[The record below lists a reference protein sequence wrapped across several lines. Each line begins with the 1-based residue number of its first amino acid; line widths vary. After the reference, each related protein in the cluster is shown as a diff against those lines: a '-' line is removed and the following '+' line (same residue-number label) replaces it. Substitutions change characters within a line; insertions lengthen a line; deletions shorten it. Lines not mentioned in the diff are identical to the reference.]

1 MRTVLT
7 AVVLVATVV
16 GVGVFLRGVAVIYR
30 TVSAGQPVPGRTT
43 PVGTRLARVLR
54 EALGHGRFQHRRV
67 VRAAHW
73 FVMLSFPLLIVT
85 LVGAYGQ
92 VADPRYSLP
101 VIGHLPPVEWIVE
114 AFAWLATLG
123 IAALVVIRLRE
134 HPRRLGRASRFAGST
149 FWQAYYVEATVAV
162 IGGCIIGLRAA
173 EYALLARDPA
183 LAHLAT
189 AWHFPLTGWLGSA
202 LSGTTTH
209 SLENAV
215 VVLSAAKILV
225 SMAWFVTV
233 GLQPAMGVA
242 WHRFLAVV
250 TIFTQRDAAGGPA
263 LGALAP
269 LMIAGE
275 PADLTSLEHLP
286 DGTRLGIGTVEDL
299 TWRNL
304 LDVTTCTECGR
315 CQNVCPAWQTGKPLS
330 PKQLLLEIR
339 DHAYDRTADRTEALV
354 GGIVDPEELW
364 ACTMCGACVQECPVD
379 IEHVDLI
386 GGLRRH
392 VTLMENAVPAELAS
406 TLAKLEQRGNPWGLP
421 SRNRMDW
428 ATDLPFAVP
437 VVGVDV
443 DTAAELDY
451 LFWVG
456 CAGAYDD
463 KARKAT
469 RAVAELL
476 HLAGVTFAVLGN
488 AETCTGDPARRA
500 GNEFLFQLLASQ
512 NIEALDAAKPKAIV
526 ATCAHCLNSLS
537 NEYPQLGG
545 TYPVVHHTELLARLV
560 AEGRLT
566 LTEGPATGG
575 SAARVTYHDPCYL
588 GRHNQVYSPPR
599 ELLAAIPGLEV
610 AEMPRSCE
618 SAFCCGGGGARAFMK
633 ETTGTRISANRA
645 EEAIATGAQTIATAC
660 PFCTTMLTD
669 GVAVSASNGPVMVT
683 DVAQLV
689 LSAVRRDPAP
699 PAVGD

>member
-7 AVVLVATVV
+7 VVVLVATVV
-16 GVGVFLRGVAVIYR
+16 GVAVFGRGVLVIYR
-30 TVSAGQPVPGRTT
+30 TVSAGRPAPGRTT
-43 PVGTRLARVLR
+43 PVGTRLARVLG
-54 EALGHGRFQHRRV
+54 EVLVHARFQHRRV

-73 FVMLSFPLLIVT
+73 FVMLSFPVLIVT
-85 LVGAYGQ
+85 LVSAYAQ
-92 VADPRYSLP
+92 VPDPHYSLP
-101 VIGHLPPVEWIVE
+101 VIGHLPPVEWLIEV
-114 AFAWLATLG
+114 FAWGATLG
-123 IAALVVIRLRE
+123 ITALVAIRLRE

-149 FWQAYYVEATVAV
+149 FWQAYYVEATVAA
-162 IGGCIIGLRAA
+162 IGLC
-173 EYALLARDPA
+173 
-183 LAHLAT
+183 
-189 AWHFPLTGWLGSA
+189 
-202 LSGTTTH
+202 
-209 SLENAV
+209 
-215 VVLSAAKILV
+215 VLVI
-225 SMAWFVTV
+225 
-233 GLQPAMGVA
+233 
-242 WHRFLAVV
+242 RAVV
-250 TIFTQRDAAGGPA
+250 TIFTQRDADGGPA
-263 LGALAP
+263 LGALPP
-269 LMIAGE
+269 LLIAGE
-275 PADLTSLEHLP
+275 PVDLTALDTLP
-286 DGTRLGIGTVEDL
+286 DDARLGLGTLEDL

-304 LDVTTCTECGR
+304 LDVSTCTECGR
-315 CQNVCPAWQTGKPLS
+315 CQNVCPAWATGKSLS
-330 PKQLLLEIR
+330 PKQLLLEVR
-339 DHAYDRTADRTEALV
+339 DHAYDRSADRTEALV

-379 IEHVDLI
+379 IEHLDLI
-386 GGLRRH
+386 SGLRRH
-392 VTLMENAVPAELAS
+392 QVLMANEVPTELGG

-421 SRNRMDW
+421 GRNRMDW
-428 ATDLPFAVP
+428 AKGLPFEVP

-463 KARKAT
+463 KARKTT

-476 HLAGVTFAVLGN
+476 YLAGVTFAVLGN

-512 NIEALDAAKPKAIV
+512 NIETLDAAKPQAIV

-545 TYPVVHHTELLARLV
+545 TYTVVHHTELLARLV

-566 LTEGPATGG
+566 LVGDSTPGGSTPGGSTGG
-575 SAARVTYHDPCYL
+575 STTGDSMPGGSPDRVTYHDPCYL

-618 SAFCCGGGGARAFMK
+618 SSFCCGGGGARAFMN
-633 ETTGTRISANRA
+633 ETTGTRISTTRA
-645 EEAIATGAQTIATAC
+645 EEAIATGAGTIATAC

-669 GVAVSASNGPVMVT
+669 GVAASASASASGSSGPVLVA

-689 LSAVRRDPAP
+689 LSAVRRGDPEPPAP
-699 PAVGD
+699 S